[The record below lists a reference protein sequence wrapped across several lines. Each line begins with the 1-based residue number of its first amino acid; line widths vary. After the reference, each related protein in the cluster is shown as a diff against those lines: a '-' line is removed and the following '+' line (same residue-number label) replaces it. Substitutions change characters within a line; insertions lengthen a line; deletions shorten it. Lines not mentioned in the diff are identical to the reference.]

1 MLTAITIFLTKT
13 QHIMKNL
20 KTTLS
25 ILAIFIFST
34 ACQQQ
39 DEVSIQPE
47 FVEVE
52 IPDVYKSSINSRTAY
67 PEVDDLIVDVQ
78 LTTIDGKEVAGKV
91 HLVMPDD
98 ETLIYMAVTENILS
112 STKLTPDFWKQ
123 AIGRYHA
130 TSRKYESQGCFASCR
145 GMKKGKGKGTCKA
158 LCWLQIIKDVATVIV
173 TVVTIS
179 NT

>member
-47 FVEVE
+47 FVECGD
-52 IPDVYKSSINSRTAY
+52 PR
-67 PEVDDLIVDVQ
+67 
-78 LTTIDGKEVAGKV
+78 
-91 HLVMPDD
+91 
-98 ETLIYMAVTENILS
+98 
-112 STKLTPDFWKQ
+112 
-123 AIGRYHA
+123 
-130 TSRKYESQGCFASCR
+130 C
-145 GMKKGKGKGTCKA
+145 
-158 LCWLQIIKDVATVIV
+158 LQIKY
-173 TVVTIS
+173 
-179 NT
+179 